1 MTLAEL
7 SPCYQQAALL
17 LRTRLRELR
26 HALATETDPDAMWH
40 LQQRI
45 RQLQPMLVEMN
56 ELAELT
62 AHYYERGYYR
72 NGRYTL

>member
-7 SPCYQQAALL
+7 SPSSQQAATL
-17 LRTRLRELR
+17 LRNRLRELR
-26 HALATETDPDAMWH
+26 SALATETDPDAIWH

>member
-7 SPCYQQAALL
+7 SPHYQQAALL
-17 LRTRLRELR
+17 LRNRLRELR
-26 HALATETDPDAMWH
+26 QALDTETDPDTIWH

-45 RQLQPMLVEMN
+45 RQLRPMLVEMN
-56 ELAELT
+56 ELADLT

-72 NGRYTL
+72 NGRYSL